1 VSLALVGPTDEPNE
15 SPERL
20 RLVSSEPI
28 ESEQAQ
34 YEKEDRYYDSVG
46 RPRKL
51 AAGAMK
57 AIMREYRS
65 GKFTA
70 KQLAER
76 YGVSV
81 GLIGTIVYHTPR
93 GTGLRP
99 APPQMRPVVVQNAE
113 EEDPNHDG

>member
-1 VSLALVGPTDEPNE
+1 MALAVFERPNDESHPNE
-15 SPERL
+15 RPK
-20 RLVSSEPI
+20 LVSSQPEPV

-34 YEKEDRYYDSVG
+34 HEPVERYYDSVG

-51 AAGAMK
+51 ALGAMQ
-57 AIMREYRS
+57 AIMREYKS

-81 GLIGTIVYHTPR
+81 GLIGTICYHTPKR
-93 GTGLRP
+93 APLKRP
-99 APPQMRPVVVQNAE
+99 APPQKRLVVV
-113 EEDPNHDG
+113 PND

>member
-1 VSLALVGPTDEPNE
+1 VTLAFVESNDSQNE
-15 SPERL
+15 RPERPT
-20 RLVSSEPI
+20 LVSNEPDRI

-34 YEKEDRYYDSVG
+34 HEPVDRYYDAVG

-51 AAGAMK
+51 AAGAMQ

-81 GLIGTIVYHTPR
+81 GLIGTICYHTPKR
-93 GTGLRP
+93 ALQRRP
-99 APPQMRPVVVQNAE
+99 APAEKRLVVV
-113 EEDPNHDG
+113 PND

>member
-1 VSLALVGPTDEPNE
+1 VALAVFEPSNDE
-15 SPERL
+15 SAVPERPK
-20 RLVSSEPI
+20 LVSEQPEPI

-34 YEKEDRYYDSVG
+34 HEPVERFYDAVG

-51 AAGAMK
+51 ALGAMQ

-81 GLIGTIVYHTPR
+81 GLISTICYHTPKR
-93 GTGLRP
+93 QPATRP
-99 APPQMRPVVVQNAE
+99 APPQKRLVVV
-113 EEDPNHDG
+113 PND

>member
-1 VSLALVGPTDEPNE
+1 MTLALADNHDGNAR
-15 SPERL
+15 PERP
-20 RLVSSEPI
+20 RLVTEQPERI
-28 ESEQAQ
+28 ESEQAVH
-34 YEKEDRYYDSVG
+34 EPVDRYYDAVG

-51 AAGAMK
+51 AAGAMQ

-81 GLIGTIVYHTPR
+81 GLIGTICYHTPKR
-93 GTGLRP
+93 APLRRP
-99 APPQMRPVVVQNAE
+99 APSDKRLVVVQN
-113 EEDPNHDG
+113 DD